1 MQITSIE
8 FNNYRNLNNLT
19 IQFPTDIS
27 FIIGENGI
35 GKSNILNALSKIFIY
50 GKFADYDFTDS
61 TKELIVNISLALS
74 DEEIGSFDEYTDPSN
89 PNKINLVIKQEIDDT
104 GFSVYH
110 LETGEEISPRLL
122 KNVYYIYYD
131 SLRNP
136 RTELS
141 FEKDKGSGSF
151 LNFII
156 KYFLEKHDEADEAY
170 VNKEKLSEIL
180 TFINSSIGDLRTVK
194 RNNVSV
200 HTDSNNISFLN
211 RVFQLYDYK
220 DIELKNSGYGI
231 QFSLLVIFSLFERL
245 IDITTKAK
253 KLGQPLEKI
262 TCILAFDEP
271 EIHLHPFAQRALIKD
286 LVAIAQG
293 KDVGFNKVIKE
304 LFGINSFSAQL
315 LIVSH
320 SDRIISGGYE
330 NIVRLY
336 SAGED
341 IKAVSGQSIKVTHAA
356 QLKKDEKHL
365 QRLFPYF
372 CEALFARKALF
383 VEGESELG
391 AINTFAKIMDIDL
404 DSYGISVINTSGGDT
419 INPMIK
425 LFSLF
430 QIECLGIKDRDVYDR
445 RRNAG
450 SRTDDDDQLIAD
462 GRLILTKEPNFE
474 FEIVEAFSD
483 LDCLYSILQTLD
495 ASLVVPQQRDKVNNF
510 IQNFNYPLVPVSK
523 SLDWSDCNDDVKKK
537 LFLLVAFGGIK
548 SITTGSM
555 LAEIF
560 TPETIPD
567 TYKEILEQLIQ

>member
-1 MQITSIE
+1 MQITKIQ

-19 IQFPTDIS
+19 IQLPTDLS

-50 GKFADYDFTDS
+50 GKFADYDFTDP
-61 TKELIVNISLALS
+61 TKEIIIHISLALS
-74 DEEIGSFDEYTDPSN
+74 DEEIGSFDEYTDPDC

-104 GFSVYH
+104 SFRVYH
-110 LETGEEISPRLL
+110 LETDEEISPRLL

-136 RTELS
+136 KTELS

-180 TFINSSIGDLRTVK
+180 SFINSSIGDLQTVK

-211 RVFQLYDYK
+211 RVFQLYDDK

-245 IDITTKAK
+245 IDITAKAK
-253 KLGQPLEKI
+253 KSSQTLERI

-286 LVAIAQG
+286 LTTIAKG
-293 KDVGFNKVIKE
+293 EDLGFNKVIKD

-336 SAGED
+336 SDGSD
-341 IKAVSGQSIKVTHAA
+341 IKAVSGKSIKSAHAN

-372 CEALFARKALF
+372 CEALFARNVLF

-391 AINTFAKIMDIDL
+391 AIHTFAKTMNIDL
-404 DSYGISVINTSGGDT
+404 DSYGVSVINTSGGET

-430 QIECLGIKDRDVYDR
+430 QIECFGIKDRDVYDR
-445 RRNAG
+445 KRNAG
-450 SRTDDDDQLIAD
+450 ARTDDDDQLIAA
-462 GRLILTKEPNFE
+462 GKLRLTNEPNFE
-474 FEIVEAFSD
+474 FEIVNAFNN
-483 LDCLYSILQTLD
+483 LDELYSILQTLD
-495 ASLVVPQQRDKVNNF
+495 STLVVPQQKDKVNKF
-510 IQNFNYPLVPVSK
+510 IQNFNYPLPIINN
-523 SLDWSDCNDDVKKK
+523 SLSWNDCYDDVKKK
-537 LFLLVAFGGIK
+537 LFLLVSLSEIK

-560 TPETIPD
+560 TIETIPK
-567 TYKEILEQLIQ
+567 TYKEILERLIK

>member
-1 MQITSIE
+1 MQITNIE

-61 TKELIVNISLALS
+61 TKEIIVHISLALS

-200 HTDSNNISFLN
+200 HTDCNNISFLN

-341 IKAVSGQSIKVTHAA
+341 IKAVSGQSIKVDYAE

-365 QRLFPYF
+365 QRLLPYF
-372 CEALFARKALF
+372 CEALFARKVLF

-404 DSYGISVINTSGGDT
+404 DGYGISVINTSGGDT

-430 QIECLGIKDRDVYDR
+430 QIKCLGVKDRDVYDR
-445 RRNAG
+445 KHNMG
-450 SRTDDDDQLIAD
+450 TKTDDDDRLIAD

-474 FEIVEAFSD
+474 FEIVNAFNN
-483 LDCLYSILQTLD
+483 LEGLYSILQTVD
-495 ASLVVPQQRDKVNNF
+495 ANLVVAQQRDKVNNF

-537 LFLLVAFGGIK
+537 LFLLVALGGIK

>member
-537 LFLLVAFGGIK
+537 LFLLVALGGIK

>member
-1 MQITSIE
+1 MQITKIG
-8 FNNYRNLNNLT
+8 FKNYRNLNNLT

-50 GKFADYDFTDS
+50 GKFADYDFADS
-61 TKELIVNISLALS
+61 SKEIQIDISLALT

-89 PNKINLVIKQEIDDT
+89 PNNINLIIKQEIDDT
-104 GFSVYH
+104 SFKVFH
-110 LETGEEISPRLL
+110 LETDDEISPRLL

-180 TFINSSIGDLRTVK
+180 TFINSSISDLQTVK

-211 RVFQLYDYK
+211 RVFQLYDNK

-231 QFSLLVIFSLFERL
+231 QFSLLVVFSLFERL
-245 IDITTKAK
+245 IDITSKAK
-253 KLGQPLEKI
+253 KSGQPIEKI

-286 LVAIAQG
+286 LTAIAKGQ
-293 KDVGFNKVIKE
+293 DEGFNKIVKE

-336 SAGED
+336 SVDND
-341 IKAVSGQSIKVTHAA
+341 IRAISGQSIKDNHST

-372 CEALFARKALF
+372 CEALFAKKVLF

-391 AINTFAKIMDIDL
+391 AINTFAKIMNIDL
-404 DSYGISVINTSGGDT
+404 DSYGISVINTSGGET

-445 RRNAG
+445 RRSEGA
-450 SRTDDDDQLIAD
+450 RTDDDDQLIAD
-462 GRLILTKEPNFE
+462 GKLILTKELNFE
-474 FEIVEAFSD
+474 FEIVNAVNEID
-483 LDCLYSILQTLD
+483 ELYSNLRILD
-495 ASLVVPQQRDKVNNF
+495 ANLVAPQQKDKVNKF
-510 IQNFNYPLVPVSK
+510 IQKFNYPLQLVSNAL
-523 SLDWSDCNDDVKKK
+523 SWTDCSDDVKKK
-537 LFLLVAFGGIK
+537 LFLLVALGEIK

-560 TPETIPD
+560 TAETIPE
-567 TYKEILEQLIQ
+567 TYKETLEQLIK

>member
-1 MQITSIE
+1 MQITNIE

-61 TKELIVNISLALS
+61 TKEIIVHISLALS

-341 IKAVSGQSIKVTHAA
+341 IKAVSGQSIKVDYAE

-365 QRLFPYF
+365 QRLLPYF
-372 CEALFARKALF
+372 CEALFARKVLF

-404 DSYGISVINTSGGDT
+404 DGYGISVINTSGGDT

-430 QIECLGIKDRDVYDR
+430 QIKCLGVKDRDVYDR
-445 RRNAG
+445 KHNMG
-450 SRTDDDDQLIAD
+450 TKTDDDDRLIAD

-474 FEIVEAFSD
+474 FEIVNAFNN
-483 LDCLYSILQTLD
+483 LEGLYSILQTVD
-495 ASLVVPQQRDKVNNF
+495 ANLVVAQQRDKVNNF

-537 LFLLVAFGGIK
+537 LFLLVALGGIK

>member
-1 MQITSIE
+1 MQITKIE

-19 IQFPTDIS
+19 IQLPSDIS

-35 GKSNILNALSKIFIY
+35 GKSNVLNALSKIFIY

-61 TKELIVNISLALS
+61 TEEIIIHISLALS

-89 PNKINLVIKQEIDDT
+89 PNSINLVIKQEFDDA
-104 GFSVYH
+104 GFRVYH
-110 LETGEEISPRLL
+110 LETDEEISPRLL

-136 RTELS
+136 KTELS

-151 LNFII
+151 FNFII

-180 TFINSSIGDLRTVK
+180 TFINSSIGDLQTVK

-211 RVFQLYDYK
+211 RVFQLYDNK

-245 IDITTKAK
+245 IDITGKAK
-253 KLGQPLEKI
+253 KLGQPLERI

-286 LVAIAQG
+286 LTAIAKG
-293 KDVGFNKVIKE
+293 EDAGFNKIIKE

-330 NIVRLY
+330 NIVRLF
-336 SAGED
+336 SDGND
-341 IKAVSGQSIKVTHAA
+341 IKAVSGQSIKANYAA

-372 CEALFARKALF
+372 CEALFARKVLF

-391 AINTFAKIMDIDL
+391 AIHTFAKTMNIDL
-404 DSYGISVINTSGGDT
+404 DSYGVSVINTSGGDT
-419 INPMIK
+419 INPMIR

-430 QIECLGIKDRDVYDR
+430 RIECFGIKDRDVYDR

-450 SRTDDDDQLIAD
+450 SRTDDDDQLIAE
-462 GRLILTKEPNFE
+462 GKLILTKELNFE
-474 FEIVEAFSD
+474 FEIVNAFND
-483 LDCLYSILQTLD
+483 PERLYSILQILD
-495 ASLVVPQQRDKVNNF
+495 ASLVFPQQRDKVNNF
-510 IQNFNYPLVPVSK
+510 IQKFNYPISYVTD
-523 SLDWSDCNDDVKKK
+523 SLNWSDCNDDVKKK
-537 LFLLVAFGGIK
+537 LFLLVALGEIK

-560 TPETIPD
+560 TAETIPE
-567 TYKEILEQLIQ
+567 TYKETLEQLIK

>member
-1 MQITSIE
+1 MRITKIG
-8 FNNYRNLNNLT
+8 FKNYRNLNNLT
-19 IQFPTDIS
+19 IHFPTDIS

-35 GKSNILNALSKIFIY
+35 GKSNILNALSKVFIY
-50 GKFADYDFTDS
+50 GKFADYDFADS
-61 TKELIVNISLALS
+61 SEEIQIDISLALT

-89 PNKINLVIKQEIDDT
+89 PNNINLIIKQEIDDAS
-104 GFSVYH
+104 FKVFHS
-110 LETGEEISPRLL
+110 ETEDEISPRLL

-180 TFINSSIGDLRTVK
+180 TFINSSISDLQTVK

-211 RVFQLYDYK
+211 RVFQLYDNK

-231 QFSLLVIFSLFERL
+231 QFSLLVVFSLFERL
-245 IDITTKAK
+245 IDITSKAK
-253 KLGQPLEKI
+253 KTGQPIEKI

-286 LVAIAQG
+286 LTAIAKGQ
-293 KDVGFNKVIKE
+293 DAGFNKVVKE
-304 LFGINSFSAQL
+304 LFGINSFSAEL

-336 SAGED
+336 SVDSD
-341 IKAVSGQSIKVTHAA
+341 IRAISGQSIKDNHAA

-372 CEALFARKALF
+372 CEALFAKKVLF

-404 DSYGISVINTSGGDT
+404 DSYGVSVINTSGGDT

-430 QIECLGIKDRDVYDR
+430 QIESLGIKDRDVYER
-445 RRNAG
+445 KRSEG
-450 SRTDDDDQLIAD
+450 SRTDDDDQLIAA
-462 GRLILTKEPNFE
+462 GKLILTKELNFE
-474 FEIVEAFSD
+474 FEIVNAVNDIDE
-483 LDCLYSILQTLD
+483 LYSNLRILD
-495 ASLVVPQQRDKVNNF
+495 ANLVVPQQKDKVNKF
-510 IQNFNYPLVPVSK
+510 IQKFNYPLPPVPNALS
-523 SLDWSDCNDDVKKK
+523 WTDCNDDVKKK
-537 LFLLVAFGGIK
+537 LFLLVALGEIK

-560 TPETIPD
+560 TAETIPG
-567 TYKEILEQLIQ
+567 TYKETLEQLIK

>member
-1 MQITSIE
+1 MRITKIG
-8 FNNYRNLNNLT
+8 FKNYRNLNNLT
-19 IQFPTDIS
+19 IHFPTDIS

-35 GKSNILNALSKIFIY
+35 GKSNILNALSKVFIY
-50 GKFADYDFTDS
+50 GKFADYDFADS
-61 TKELIVNISLALS
+61 SEEIQIDISLALT

-89 PNKINLVIKQEIDDT
+89 PNNINLIIKQEIDDAS
-104 GFSVYH
+104 FKVFHS
-110 LETGEEISPRLL
+110 ETEDEISPRLL

-180 TFINSSIGDLRTVK
+180 TFINSSISDLQTVK

-211 RVFQLYDYK
+211 RVFQLYDNK

-231 QFSLLVIFSLFERL
+231 QFSLLVVFSLFERL
-245 IDITTKAK
+245 IDITSKAK
-253 KLGQPLEKI
+253 KTGQPIEKI

-286 LVAIAQG
+286 LTAIAKGQ
-293 KDVGFNKVIKE
+293 DAGFNKVVKE
-304 LFGINSFSAQL
+304 LFGINSFSAEL

-336 SAGED
+336 SVDSD
-341 IKAVSGQSIKVTHAA
+341 IRAISGQSIKDNHAA

-372 CEALFARKALF
+372 CKALFAKKVLF

-404 DSYGISVINTSGGDT
+404 DSYGVSVINTSGGDT

-430 QIECLGIKDRDVYDR
+430 QIESLGIKDRDVYER
-445 RRNAG
+445 KRSEG
-450 SRTDDDDQLIAD
+450 SRTDDDDQLIAA
-462 GRLILTKEPNFE
+462 GKLILTKELNFE
-474 FEIVEAFSD
+474 FEIVNAVNDIDE
-483 LDCLYSILQTLD
+483 LYSNLRILD
-495 ASLVVPQQRDKVNNF
+495 ANLVVPQQKDKVNKF
-510 IQNFNYPLVPVSK
+510 IQKFNYPLPPVPNALS
-523 SLDWSDCNDDVKKK
+523 WTDCNDDVKKK
-537 LFLLVAFGGIK
+537 LFLLVALGEIK

-560 TPETIPD
+560 TAETIPG
-567 TYKEILEQLIQ
+567 TYKETLEQLIK

>member
-1 MQITSIE
+1 MQITKIE
-8 FNNYRNLNNLT
+8 FNNYRNLSNLT
-19 IQFPTDIS
+19 IEMPTDIS

-50 GKFADYDFTDS
+50 GKFVEHDFADS
-61 TKELIVNISLALS
+61 SKEIVINISLALS

-89 PNKINLVIKQEIDDT
+89 TNTINLVIKQEIDDT
-104 GFSVYH
+104 SFKVYH
-110 LETGEEISPRLL
+110 LETEEEISPRLL

-136 RTELS
+136 KTELT
-141 FEKDKGSGSF
+141 FEKEKGSGSF

-156 KYFLEKHDEADEAY
+156 KYFLEKHDEADDAY

-180 TFINSSIGDLRTVK
+180 TFINSSIGDLQTVK

-211 RVFQLYDYK
+211 RVFQLYDNK

-231 QFSLLVIFSLFERL
+231 QFSLLVVFSLFEKL

-253 KLGQPLEKI
+253 KSGLPLEKI
-262 TCILAFDEP
+262 TCVLAFDEP

-286 LVAIAQG
+286 LTTIAKG
-293 KDVGFNKVIKE
+293 RDAGFNKLIKE
-304 LFGINSFSAQL
+304 LFGIQSFSAQL

-320 SDRIISGGYE
+320 SDRIIAGGYE

-336 SAGED
+336 SD
-341 IKAVSGQSIKVTHAA
+341 KNHIKAVSGRFIKDNNAV

-372 CEALFARKALF
+372 CEALFAKKVLF

-445 RRNAG
+445 RRNEG
-450 SRTDDDDQLIAD
+450 SKTVDDDHLIAEAK
-462 GRLILTKEPNFE
+462 LILTKELNFE
-474 FEIVEAFSD
+474 FEIVNAVD
-483 LDCLYSILQTLD
+483 NLDSLYANLQVLD
-495 ASLVVPQQRDKVNNF
+495 INLVAPQQKDKVNKF
-510 IQNFNYPLVPVSK
+510 IQKFSYPISPVHNALS
-523 SLDWSDCNDDVKKK
+523 WSDCCDDLKKK
-537 LFLLVAFGGIK
+537 LFLLVALGEVK

-555 LAEIF
+555 LAEVF
-560 TPETIPD
+560 TMEKIPK
-567 TYKEILEQLIQ
+567 TYKETLEQLIK

>member
-1 MQITSIE
+1 MQITKIE
-8 FNNYRNLNNLT
+8 FNNYRNLNNLI
-19 IQFPTDIS
+19 IQLPMDTS

-50 GKFADYDFTDS
+50 GKFADYDFADL
-61 TKELIVNISLALS
+61 TKEIVIQIGLVLS
-74 DEEIGSFDEYTDPSN
+74 AEELGSFDEYTDPVN
-89 PNKINLVIKQEIDDT
+89 PNNINLTIRQEFDDT
-104 GFSVYH
+104 NFKVYH
-110 LETGEEISPRLL
+110 FETGEEISPRLL
-122 KNVYYIYYD
+122 KNVYYVYYD

-141 FEKDKGSGSF
+141 FEKDKGIGSF

-170 VNKEKLSEIL
+170 VNNEKLSEIL
-180 TFINSSIGDLRTVK
+180 TFINSSIGDLQTVK

-200 HTDSNNISFLN
+200 RADSNNISFLN
-211 RVFQLYDYK
+211 RIFQLYDNK
-220 DIELKNSGYGI
+220 DIELRNSGYGI

-253 KLGQPLEKI
+253 KSGQPLEKI

-286 LVAIAQG
+286 LTTIAEG
-293 KDVGFNKVIKE
+293 EDIGFNKIVKE

-315 LIVSH
+315 IIVSH

-330 NIVRLY
+330 SIVRLY
-336 SAGED
+336 SDENE
-341 IKAVSGQSIKVTHAA
+341 IKAVSGQAIKANHAV

-372 CEALFARKALF
+372 CEALFARKVLF

-391 AINTFAKIMDIDL
+391 AIHTFAKTMNIDL
-404 DSYGISVINTSGGDT
+404 DSYGIFVINTSGGET
-419 INPMIK
+419 INPIIK

-430 QIECLGIKDRDVYDR
+430 HIECIGIKDRDVYDR
-445 RRNAG
+445 RRSEGAK
-450 SRTDDDDQLIAD
+450 TYDDDQLIAD
-462 GRLILTKEPNFE
+462 GKLILTQELNFE
-474 FEIVEAFSD
+474 FEIVNAVNNLDD
-483 LDCLYSILQTLD
+483 LYYNLQKFD
-495 ASLVVPQQRDKVNNF
+495 ANLVIPQQKDKVNKF
-510 IQNFNYPLVPVSK
+510 IQKFNY
-523 SLDWSDCNDDVKKK
+523 SLPPMSSALNWIDCCDDEKKK
-537 LFLLVAFGGIK
+537 LFLLVVLSEIK

-555 LAEIF
+555 IAEIF
-560 TPETIPD
+560 TLETIPKI
-567 TYKEILEQLIQ
+567 YKKTLEQLIK

>member
-1 MQITSIE
+1 MQITKIE
-8 FNNYRNLNNLT
+8 FDNYRNLNNLT

-50 GKFADYDFTDS
+50 GRFADYDFTDS
-61 TKELIVNISLALS
+61 TKEIIIRISLALS

-151 LNFII
+151 LNYII

-211 RVFQLYDYK
+211 RVFQLYDNK

-286 LVAIAQG
+286 LAAIAQG

-336 SAGED
+336 SAGDD
-341 IKAVSGQSIKVTHAA
+341 IKAVSGQSIKATHAE

-372 CEALFARKALF
+372 CEALFARKVLF

-474 FEIVEAFSD
+474 FEIVEAFND
-483 LDCLYSILQTLD
+483 LDGLYSILQTLD
-495 ASLVVPQQRDKVNNF
+495 ASLVVPQQRDKINNF
-510 IQNFNYPLVPVSK
+510 IQNFNYPLLPVTN
-523 SLDWSDCNDDVKKK
+523 LLNWSDCNEDVKKK
-537 LFLLVAFGGIK
+537 LFLLVALGGIK

-567 TYKEILEQLIQ
+567 TYKETLEQLIK

>member
-341 IKAVSGQSIKVTHAA
+341 IKAVSGQSIKVDYAE

-365 QRLFPYF
+365 QRLLPYF
-372 CEALFARKALF
+372 CEALFARKVLF

-404 DSYGISVINTSGGDT
+404 DGYGISVINTSG
-419 INPMIK
+419 
-425 LFSLF
+425 
-430 QIECLGIKDRDVYDR
+430 DRK
-445 RRNAG
+445 
-450 SRTDDDDQLIAD
+450 S
-462 GRLILTKEPNFE
+462 
-474 FEIVEAFSD
+474 
-483 LDCLYSILQTLD
+483 
-495 ASLVVPQQRDKVNNF
+495 VV
-510 IQNFNYPLVPVSK
+510 
-523 SLDWSDCNDDVKKK
+523 
-537 LFLLVAFGGIK
+537 
-548 SITTGSM
+548 
-555 LAEIF
+555 
-560 TPETIPD
+560 
-567 TYKEILEQLIQ
+567 